1 MKRIGIIYLILIAA
15 FALSYAALRSLE
27 LKFVVND
34 WVLPIPAFVGAG
46 LVTGLALGICV
57 AWQLNVERK
66 KKERI
71 MIMFGQS
78 VSPAMVAQL
87 VKSGESPKLGAHE
100 AVITPFFSDLQ
111 SFALS
116 SESLPPDRLI
126 ELVHEYLTACTDI
139 IQAEGGTL
147 DKYVGNA
154 IVAMFGA
161 PSTLPDHAFRA
172 CVAAQRMQL
181 KLDDLRAKW
190 RREGARWPASLSGL
204 RTRIGLNTG
213 PCIVGNLGSRTR
225 FNYTMMG
232 HQVNLAARMEA
243 GATHWGAYSMCTEAT
258 RAACVQH
265 GGDRVVFRP
274 LGRIGVAGQSA
285 SVPIHEIVGLKETI
299 EATTRECVGLFEQ
312 GLARYYARDWDGAIQ
327 QFQQSARLE
336 PLNPDRSPGVKT
348 NPSLV
353 YLGMGQHFK
362 AQPPPE
368 QWDGNFFN
376 QAG

>member
-1 MKRIGIIYLILIAA
+1 MKRIGITYLILIAV

-27 LKFVVND
+27 IKFVVND
-34 WVLPIPAFVGAG
+34 WMLPIPAFVGAG
-46 LVTGLALGICV
+46 LLTGLALGICV
-57 AWQLNVERK
+57 AWQLQVERK
-66 KKERI
+66 KRERI

-78 VSPAMVAQL
+78 VSPAMVAHL

-100 AVITPFFSDLQ
+100 TVITPFFSDIQ
-111 SFALS
+111 SFTLP
-116 SESLPPDRLI
+116 SESLTADRLV
-126 ELVHEYLTACTDI
+126 ELVQEYLTACTDI

-154 IVAMFGA
+154 IIAMFGA
-161 PSTLPDHAFRA
+161 PSATSDHAFRA
-172 CVAAQRMQL
+172 CVAAQRVQL

-204 RTRIGLNTG
+204 RARIGLNTG
-213 PCIVGNLGSRTR
+213 SCIVGNLGSRTR

-232 HQVNLAARMEA
+232 HHVNLAARMES
-243 GATHWGAYSMCTEAT
+243 GAANWGVYSMCTEAT

-274 LGRIGVAGQSA
+274 LGRIAVAGHSPA
-285 SVPIHEIVGLKETI
+285 VPIHEIVGLKEAI
-299 EATTRECVGLFEQ
+299 EASTRECVGLFEQ
-312 GLARYYARDWDGAIQ
+312 GLTRYYARDWEGAIQ
-327 QFQQSARLE
+327 QFEQSARLE
-336 PLNPDRSPGVKT
+336 PLIPDRSPGVKT

-353 YLGMGQHFK
+353 YLGMCQHFK

-368 QWDGNFFN
+368 KWDGGFVHRV
-376 QAG
+376 G